1 MKQSLKHILSG
12 QLILIPAIFLA
23 ACSSPFN
30 SNKSSEYQ
38 IPWRSEGGKYELQNV
53 SIRSLSDP
61 ESLSS
66 PLVRLFVT
74 PAEDNGSLAGPLAVG
89 RFMTS
94 TKGVRIPLDF
104 VSLQGASIHAH
115 FERVYEFDRAVGVDR
130 YLTWPIQISI
140 ETEILSKQ
148 ERTNNAF
155 FDGNRNAILILPYKD
170 ETGEGLPLSLNGGVL
185 THEHFH
191 SIFDKLVMK
200 RLSIA
205 GLKVDRHISEL
216 AALEPVKVLSES
228 KPGGIEPK
236 IDSIEFNEFLLR
248 ATNEGLAD
256 FWAWLQLD
264 DTDFVGR
271 SIGGLRECRRLDKQF
286 LTLPSASELKPQVFI
301 DSITKHEGKLHVS
314 WMYYQVGA
322 QYARFFRELTM
333 AVYDGKPSYVERV
346 EAAQALVAAL
356 NEFSQ
361 VVIQKFTSEDIAT
374 DKIAELF
381 VSNLAPS
388 RLSKKSCELL
398 SEFKR
403 DGDDLPQA
411 CSSFGV
417 SAEQVTK
424 NKIKRSNNSPRRLQE
439 CSCKMNKSTGLCE

>member
-1 MKQSLKHILSG
+1 MKQSLKHIISS

-30 SNKSSEYQ
+30 SNKSSAYQ
-38 IPWRSEGGKYELQNV
+38 IPWRSESGKYELQNV
-53 SIRSLSDP
+53 SITSLSDP

-74 PAEDNGSLAGPLAVG
+74 PAEENGSLAGPPAVG
-89 RFMTS
+89 RFMTN
-94 TKGVRIPLDF
+94 TKGVRVPLDF
-104 VSLQGASIHAH
+104 ISLQGASIHAH

-130 YLTWPIQISI
+130 YLTWPIQISV

-170 ETGEGLPLSLNGGVL
+170 EAGEGLPLSLNGGVL

-205 GLKVDRHISEL
+205 GLKVDRHITEL
-216 AALEPVKVLSES
+216 AALEPVEVLAES
-228 KPGGIEPK
+228 KPGQAEPK
-236 IDSIEFNEFLLR
+236 TDSIEFNEFLLR

-256 FWAWLQLD
+256 FWSWLQLD
-264 DTDFVGR
+264 DNDFVGR
-271 SIGGLRECRRLDKQF
+271 SISGLRECRRLDKQF
-286 LTLPSASELKPQVFI
+286 STLPSAFELKPQVFI
-301 DSITKHEGKLHVS
+301 EAASQSEQKLHVS

-333 AVYDGKPSYVERV
+333 AIYNGNPSFVQRV
-346 EAAQALVAAL
+346 EAGQALVAAL

-361 VVIQKFTSEDIAT
+361 IVIQKFTSEDIAT
-374 DKIAELF
+374 DNIAELF
-381 VSNLAPS
+381 VSNLSPS

-403 DGDDLPQA
+403 DGQNLPQA
-411 CSSFGV
+411 CASVGV
-417 SAEQVTK
+417 NAEQVIK
-424 NKIKRSNNSPRRLQE
+424 NKIKRSNNSPRKLQE
-439 CSCKMNKSTGLCE
+439 CSCKMNKSSGLCE